1 MDFVQI
7 TKPTDWLEREDINVI
22 ATEALVEL
30 SGARGDLFHSQ
41 TPGDIVAAARQASN
55 AVFFTCDQVQFLL
68 LELTKAIVIKE
79 RYSPKVGTLKILQR
93 WTNKASALFF
103 IRWRMGIV
111 RSSPPTSP
119 AIAFQLKFKCV
130 MCALLYSWCLE
141 RADPGDEAD
150 PCAAR
155 GRRAHH

>member
-79 RYSPKVGTLKILQR
+79 RYSPKVGTLDPAPQSL
-93 WTNKASALFF
+93 TPTAHPL
-103 IRWRMGIV
+103 
-111 RSSPPTSP
+111 PPVPQSHNW
-119 AIAFQLKFKCV
+119 Q
-130 MCALLYSWCLE
+130 
-141 RADPGDEAD
+141 
-150 PCAAR
+150 
-155 GRRAHH
+155 